1 MRLFVALIPPP
12 GVLDEVEEAVR
23 PHQDLIPELRWVRRE
38 LIHVTL
44 SFLGDVDDRTLDRL
58 LPRLERAA
66 GRHERMSLSLAGA
79 GAFPGSGAHA
89 RVLWTGLYG
98 DRRALARL
106 AASTAAAGRRAGTPP
121 DKHRAFRPHLTLAR
135 SRRPVDVRSL
145 TESLSAFASTPWTA
159 DAVHLVRSHLPGKQY
174 SQVTY
179 EPLKTWSLRGSGPGT
194 RGPGPGQGP
203 GDAQDPENA
212 QDPQGGQSP
221 GGGQSSGGGG
231 AGRSASGGPQG
242 TP

>member
-1 MRLFVALIPPP
+1 MALIPPP
-12 GVLDEVEEAVR
+12 DILDEVEETVR
-23 PHQDLIPELRWVRRE
+23 PQLDRVPELRWVRRE

-44 SFLGDVDDRTLDRL
+44 SFLGEVDDRTLDRL
-58 LPRLERAA
+58 LPRLERAV
-66 GRHERMSLSLAGA
+66 GRHGRMSLSLAGA

-98 DRRALARL
+98 DRRGLVRL
-106 AASTAAAGRRAGTPP
+106 AASTGAAGRRAGTLP
-121 DKHRAFRPHLTLAR
+121 DKHRTFRPHLTLAR
-135 SRRPVDVRSL
+135 SRQPVDVRPL
-145 TESLSAFASTPWTA
+145 IESLSAFASSSWTA
-159 DAVHLVRSHLPGKQY
+159 DAVHLMRSHLPGKQY

-179 EPLKTWSLRGSGPGT
+179 ESLKTWSLRGPEPGGGRSPGSGQSPG
-194 RGPGPGQGP
+194 
-203 GDAQDPENA
+203 
-212 QDPQGGQSP
+212 GGQDP